1 MSTVWH
7 GDHLL
12 RTLFLRSI
20 VLQTDSHTKGI
31 DDPTFRVDSPTKPV
45 IAVFSPTN
53 HWSYSS
59 VRLWRW
65 GWGGGRA

>member
-20 VLQTDSHTKGI
+20 VLQTDSQTIG
-31 DDPTFRVDSPTKPV
+31 PTHQYDYGGR
-45 IAVFSPTN
+45 
-53 HWSYSS
+53 
-59 VRLWRW
+59 
-65 GWGGGRA
+65 GGMGGGGGGRRFCRRVPNE

>member
-20 VLQTDSHTKGI
+20 VLQTDSQTIG
-31 DDPTFRVDSPTKPV
+31 PTHQYD
-45 IAVFSPTN
+45 
-53 HWSYSS
+53 Y
-59 VRLWRW
+59 
-65 GWGGGRA
+65 GGRGGIGVGFAAECRMSKFACRRTQIS

>member
-20 VLQTDSHTKGI
+20 VLQTDSQTIG
-31 DDPTFRVDSPTKPV
+31 PTHQYDYGGR
-45 IAVFSPTN
+45 
-53 HWSYSS
+53 
-59 VRLWRW
+59 
-65 GWGGGRA
+65 GGMGGGGGRA

>member
-20 VLQTDSHTKGI
+20 VLQTDSQTIG
-31 DDPTFRVDSPTKPV
+31 PTHQYDYGGRGG
-45 IAVFSPTN
+45 
-53 HWSYSS
+53 
-59 VRLWRW
+59 R
-65 GWGGGRA
+65 GGGGGAGVGFAAECRMSKFVCRRTQIS